1 MKIIRSKTSLATLH
15 NRRDFG
21 KRYST
26 LEKFAS
32 EKELAIKDFNL
43 SEAAFR
49 ERITSKNEK
58 NN

>member
-21 KRYST
+21 KRHST

-43 SEAAFR
+43 SIKKSTR
-49 ERITSKNEK
+49 LKEK
-58 NN
+58 NYA